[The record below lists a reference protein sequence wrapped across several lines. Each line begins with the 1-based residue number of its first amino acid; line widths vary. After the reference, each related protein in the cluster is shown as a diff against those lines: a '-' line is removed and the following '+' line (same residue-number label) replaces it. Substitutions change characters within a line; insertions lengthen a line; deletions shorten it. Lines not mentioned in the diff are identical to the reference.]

1 MAGNVNIGNVND
13 MIVYQAGT
21 VLTSLVQQATGQK
34 IITPSTPGEFVS
46 VATTALKT
54 GYDPILNALSQMW
67 GRTIFS
73 VRPYSRMFKGM
84 EMDMERWGNATR
96 KLSIAD
102 KAVEDDAR
110 FEYPVGYASEQ
121 TPANGDGK
129 TVDMFALNKPDVLQT
144 NFYGQAV
151 YENSYTIFR
160 DNLDTAFTS
169 PAEFMRFT
177 SMVAQNRSDKL
188 EQYRENIA
196 RGLLANYAGSLL
208 AEKQNTRVIH
218 LMTEYN
224 TLTGLE
230 LTAQTVYQPSNF
242 APFMRWVFSRVS
254 VLSKLMR
261 ERSEMFQTVVNNKH
275 VMRHTPADRLKVYM
289 YTPAMEQMSAMVN
302 SITYND
308 DFIKYTDF
316 EAVNFWQSIKMP
328 DGIAVNPTY
337 TLPDG
342 TVTTM
347 TPQGSSVAGVIQE
360 GILGLM
366 FDEDALGYAQVNAW
380 NQLTPFNAKGGYWND
395 FDHVN
400 FRTMQDM
407 TEKGLILLLD

>member
-1 MAGNVNIGNVND
+1 MANVND
-13 MIVYQAGT
+13 MVVYQAST

-34 IITPSTPGEFVS
+34 VITPSTPGEFVS
-46 VATTALKT
+46 VATSALKT

-73 VRPYSRMFKGM
+73 VRPYSRMFRGM
-84 EMDMERWGNATR
+84 EMDMERWGNAMR

-102 KAVEDDAR
+102 KAVENDAR
-110 FEYPVGYASEQ
+110 FTYPTGYDSTQ
-121 TPANGDGK
+121 NPVSGDGK
-129 TVDMFALNKPDVLQT
+129 SVDMFSLNKPDVLQT

-208 AEKQNTRVIH
+208 AENQNTRVIH
-218 LMTEYN
+218 LLTEYN
-224 TLTGLE
+224 TMTGLA
-230 LTAQTVYQPSNF
+230 LTAQTVYQPDNF

-254 VLSKLMR
+254 VLSKMMR
-261 ERSEMFQTVVNNKH
+261 ERSEMFQTVINEKH

-289 YTPAMEQMSAMVN
+289 YTPAMEQMTAMVN

-308 DFIKYTDF
+308 EFVKYTDF
-316 EAVNFWQSIKMP
+316 EAVNFWQSIETP
-328 DGIAVNPTY
+328 DSISVNPTY
-337 TLPDG
+337 TKTDG
-342 TVTTM
+342 TVVTKE
-347 TPQGSSVAGVIQE
+347 PESGSSAGVEQA
-360 GILGLM
+360 GIFGLM

-400 FRTMQDM
+400 FRTIQDM

>member
-1 MAGNVNIGNVND
+1 MSEPNRGNVND

-21 VLTSLVQQATGQK
+21 VLSSLVQQATGQK
-34 IITPSTPGEFVS
+34 VITPSTPGEFVS

-84 EMDMERWGNATR
+84 EMNMERWGNATR

-102 KAVEDDAR
+102 KDVENDAR
-110 FEYPVGYASEQ
+110 FEYPVGYNA
-121 TPANGDGK
+121 TKNPANGDGLS
-129 TVDMFALNKPDVLQT
+129 VDMFSLNKPDVLQT

-208 AEKQNTRVIH
+208 AEAHEARVIH
-218 LMTEYN
+218 LLTEYN
-224 TLTGLE
+224 TLTGLQ
-230 LTAQTVYQPSNF
+230 LTAQTVYQPANF

-254 VLSKLMR
+254 VLSKMMS
-261 ERSEMFQTVVNNKH
+261 ERSEMFQTVINNKH
-275 VMRHTPADRLKVYM
+275 VMRHTPAERLKVYM
-289 YTPAMEQMSAMVN
+289 YTPAMEQMTAMVN
-302 SITYND
+302 SVTYND

-316 EAVNFWQSIKMP
+316 EAVNFWQSIGMP
-328 DGIAVNPTY
+328 DAIVVNPTY
-337 TLPDG
+337 TKTDG
-342 TVTTM
+342 TVTTK
-347 TPQGSSVAGVIQE
+347 TGAESAAGVEQA
-360 GILGLM
+360 GIFGLM

>member
-1 MAGNVNIGNVND
+1 MASVND
-13 MIVYQAGT
+13 MTIYQAG
-21 VLTSLVQQATGQK
+21 VILSSLVQQATGQK
-34 IITPSTPGEFVS
+34 VLTPTNNGEFVS

-54 GYDPILNALSQMW
+54 GYDPILNAMSQMW
-67 GRTIFS
+67 GTTIFS

-84 EMDMERWGNATR
+84 EMNMERWGNATR

-110 FEYPVGYASEQ
+110 FTYPVGYASGQ
-121 TPANGDGK
+121 TPATGDGK
-129 TVDMFALNKPDVLQT
+129 SVDMFSLNKPDVLQT

-208 AEKQNTRVIH
+208 AENNPGRVIH
-218 LMTEYN
+218 LLTEYN
-224 TLTGLE
+224 TLTGLS
-230 LTAQTVYQPSNF
+230 LTAQTVYQPANF

-261 ERSEMFQTVVNNKH
+261 ERSEAFQTVVNNKH

-289 YTPAMEQMSAMVN
+289 YTPAMEQMTAMVN
-302 SITYND
+302 SVTYND

-316 EAVNFWQSIKMP
+316 EAVNFWQAMDAPDSIS
-328 DGIAVNPTY
+328 VNPTY
-337 TLPDG
+337 TNKDG
-342 TVTTM
+342 TVTTKK
-347 TPQGSSVAGVIQE
+347 GASEKAGVEQA
-360 GILGLM
+360 GIFGLM

>member
-1 MAGNVNIGNVND
+1 MASVND
-13 MIVYQAGT
+13 MTVYQAGT
-21 VLTSLVQQATGQK
+21 VLSSLVQQATGQK
-34 IITPSTPGEFVS
+34 VITPTTPGEFVS

-110 FEYPVGYASEQ
+110 FKYPVGYESGQ
-121 TPANGDGK
+121 TPATGDGK
-129 TVDMFALNKPDVLQT
+129 SVDMFSLNKPDVLQT

-208 AEKQNTRVIH
+208 AEAQDTRVIH
-218 LMTEYN
+218 LLTEYN
-224 TLTGLE
+224 TLTGLT
-230 LTAQTVYQPSNF
+230 LTAQTVYQPDNF

-254 VLSKLMR
+254 VLSKMMR

-275 VMRHTPADRLKVYM
+275 VLRHTPADRLKVYM
-289 YTPAMEQMSAMVN
+289 YTPAMEQMTAMVN

-316 EAVNFWQSIKMP
+316 EAVNFWQSIKTP
-328 DGIAVNPTY
+328 DSISVNPTY
-337 TLPDG
+337 TKTDG
-342 TVTTM
+342 TVTTK
-347 TPQGSSVAGVIQE
+347 TGEGNKAGVAQA
-360 GILGLM
+360 GIFGLM